1 MNRRKYL
8 AAVVGVASIA
18 GCSQGGSEPTATD
31 SSTPTSTETASPTP
45 TASPTETSTATETE
59 TPTATDEPTPS
70 PAELTRDSLE
80 EARTAL
86 NDALEEYASAA
97 GTANVL
103 ITDVTPSTG
112 FSTSLIE
119 DPMERARTALD
130 EAANTATAEQESTVE
145 KLRGVRLWIVEI
157 ATAQEL
163 ASFTDSTV
171 SSLEDGVHRAAGDS
185 ISSTG
190 NSLGETAQS
199 LRQQLSIA
207 SEAASSDDFEGLD
220 VEISTI
226 ERKQSQIERL
236 ASNYGTLSET
246 AGTLSEAITTLDK
259 AIENYRAEDYGA
271 ASPQWNRSRGAFE
284 ELYKT
289 YEEFPPGSSAAATL
303 IGNFWCA
310 FDQLSKAIAD
320 METSNEEAWRYDN
333 DYNRQQ
339 KLEDAKEDLSGCD
352 GYLDE
357 FDDVEELRSLR

>member
-1 MNRRKYL
+1 MNRRRYL
-8 AAVVGVASIA
+8 AAVVGAASIA
-18 GCSQGGSEPTATD
+18 GCSQGGSEPTATA
-31 SSTPTSTETASPTP
+31 SSTPTETASPTS

-70 PAELTRDSLE
+70 PAELTQESLE

-86 NDALEEYASAA
+86 NDALEEYAAAA

-112 FSTSLIE
+112 FSTSLIQ
-119 DPMERARTALD
+119 DPMDRARTAID
-130 EAANTATAEQESTVE
+130 EAANTATAEQEPTVE
-145 KLRGVRLWIVEI
+145 KLQGIRLWIVEI

-171 SSLEDGVHRAAGDS
+171 GSLEDGVHRAAGDS

-190 NSLGETAQS
+190 DSLGETAQS

-207 SEAASSDDFEGLD
+207 ADAADPEDFEDLD
-220 VEISTI
+220 VEVSTI
-226 ERKQSQIERL
+226 ERKQGQIERL
-236 ASNYGTLSET
+236 AANYGTLSET
-246 AGTLSEAITTLDK
+246 AATLSEAITDLDK
-259 AIENYRAEDYGA
+259 AIANYRAEDYGA
-271 ASPQWNRSRGAFE
+271 ASPQWSSARGACE
-284 ELYKT
+284 ELYET

-320 METSNEEAWRYDN
+320 MEVSNEEAWRYDN

-339 KLEDAKEDLSGCD
+339 NLEDAKEDLSGCD